1 MSINIITTPDDTK
14 CWFCWAENPNKLNK
28 TVIASSIE
36 YHGITVNVEGKIKY
50 CPACGKQIIDEDSW
64 YSLSHQYAKE
74 NTGADY
80 PWNICGSICNEKII
94 EEYVNEYKKQNEE
107 EI

>member
-1 MSINIITTPDDTK
+1 MYINIIITPDDTK
-14 CWFCWAENPNKLNK
+14 CWFCWAENQERIEKGAIVCCTEYNGT
-28 TVIASSIE
+28 TV
-36 YHGITVNVEGKIKY
+36 TVEGKIRY
-50 CPACGKQIIDEDSW
+50 CPICGKQIIEQDVWE
-64 YSLSHQYAKE
+64 SLSHQYAKE